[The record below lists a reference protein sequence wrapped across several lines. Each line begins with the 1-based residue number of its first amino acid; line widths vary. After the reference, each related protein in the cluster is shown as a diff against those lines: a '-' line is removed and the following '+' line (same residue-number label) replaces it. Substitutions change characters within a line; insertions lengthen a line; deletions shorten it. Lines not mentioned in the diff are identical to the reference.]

1 MSALLLDDMSAWPH
15 LVAFYQANNIINLL
29 REGSVLIDPCIHD
42 VVAGRA
48 GIHNRFLLS
57 TSCHRLSHLAWIVTL
72 DDPLDITSTPCRQGM
87 LKSPSAPRYTGG
99 RALAFIAHSECSA
112 SPLLADCHWWL
123 STHSHSINHLSL
135 TRSPLQHMTCPTL
148 SSSSLSVA

>member
-1 MSALLLDDMSAWPH
+1 MVGSGCRGSYFFSKHSSVSALLLDEMSAWPH
-15 LVAFYQANNIINLL
+15 LVAFYQANNIIINLL
-29 REGSVLIDPCIHD
+29 REGSVLIDPCVHD
-42 VVAGRA
+42 LVAGRA

-99 RALAFIAHSECSA
+99 RALAFICLLYTSPSPRDGLLSRMPSSA
-112 SPLLADCHWWL
+112 
-123 STHSHSINHLSL
+123 
-135 TRSPLQHMTCPTL
+135 
-148 SSSSLSVA
+148 